1 MSFTTRCPACGTTF
15 KIVPDQLKISDGWVR
30 CGHCADVFDATLFL
44 EGEGPAPEPV
54 PVAPPPPAPV
64 QETMPPVPSP
74 SRKVVIS
81 APVVPPPGEG
91 DDGWLLR
98 PRRTEE
104 PGPSPQGPRS
114 VPGMDRVQAD
124 QTFEEEIRRFAVSST
139 SEATPPVPS
148 PAPPAPDPSVESSAS
163 DVAPVEEEEA
173 VAGDAQPASPT
184 PIPASEAGETAP
196 AEPPVLEPSFVVQA
210 RKRAFWQSRGTR
222 AALWLASVLLVLGLL
237 LQIAV
242 YERNRLAAWNPATES
257 LLVALCRPM
266 GCEVG
271 PARQIES
278 VVIDSSNLVRRL
290 GNFYSF
296 DLVLKN
302 SAAYAVAMP
311 ALELSLTDTREAV
324 IVRRVFLPEEL
335 PGAPQ
340 LLPPQGALSLS
351 LRLSI
356 ADQGV
361 SSMSGYRALVFYP

>member
-44 EGEGPAPEPV
+44 EGEGAAPEV
-54 PVAPPPPAPV
+54 AVAPPVTPPPAPAS
-64 QETMPPVPSP
+64 PVPT
-74 SRKVVIS
+74 RKVVIS
-81 APVVPPPGEG
+81 ASAPKPPADG

-98 PRRTEE
+98 PPQSQEAEATQ
-104 PGPSPQGPRS
+104 QGPRS
-114 VPGMDRVQAD
+114 VPGMNRRQAD
-124 QTFEEEIRRFAVSST
+124 EAFEDEIRRFAGLSGQSP
-139 SEATPPVPS
+139 EPS
-148 PAPPAPDPSVESSAS
+148 PAPAADPTAQADPPADAEPPAAAAA
-163 DVAPVEEEEA
+163 APAAEA
-173 VAGDAQPASPT
+173 TAVDDQTLA
-184 PIPASEAGETAP
+184 AP
-196 AEPPVLEPSFVVQA
+196 AEPPVDPVAVEPPLLEPSFVVQA
-210 RKRAFWQSRGTR
+210 RKRAFWQSRGMR
-222 AALWLASVLLVLGLL
+222 AAQWLFALLLGLGLL
-237 LQIAV
+237 FQMALH
-242 YERNRLAAWNPATES
+242 ERDRLAAWSPSTGA
-257 LLVALCRPM
+257 LLTALCQPL
-266 GCEVG
+266 GCQVG

-302 SAAYAVAMP
+302 GAGIAVAVP
-311 ALELSLTDTREAV
+311 ALELSLTDAHDAV

-340 LLPPQGALSLS
+340 LLPAQGALSLS

-356 ADQGV
+356 AEQGV

>member
-44 EGEGPAPEPV
+44 EGEGPVAV
-54 PVAPPPPAPV
+54 PVAPVPPAPV
-64 QETMPPVPSP
+64 QETEPVVSAPT
-74 SRKVVIS
+74 RRVVIS
-81 APVVPPPGEG
+81 APVTPPPGDG

-98 PRRTEE
+98 PRQTEE
-104 PGPSPQGPRS
+104 PAPSLQGPRS

-124 QTFEEEIRRFAVSST
+124 QAFEEELRRFAVSST
-139 SEATPPVPS
+139 SGATPPVPS
-148 PAPPAPDPSVESSAS
+148 PAPAAPAAIGP
-163 DVAPVEEEEA
+163 VAAETAPFEEDEA
-173 VAGDAQPASPT
+173 VAVDLRPALPLPT
-184 PIPASEAGETAP
+184 FSSEPEGAHP

-222 AALWLASVLLVLGLL
+222 AALWLVSVLLVLGLL
-237 LQIAV
+237 IQIAV
-242 YERNRLAAWNPATES
+242 HERDRLAAWHPATGS
-257 LLVALCRPM
+257 LLVALCRPL

-290 GNFYSF
+290 GNSYSF

-302 SAAYAVAMP
+302 SAAHPVAMP
-311 ALELSLTDTREAV
+311 ALELSLTDTRDAV
-324 IVRRVFLPEEL
+324 IVRRVFPPEEL
-335 PGAPQ
+335 PGAPR